1 MPEINSP
8 ESIIVYGGSFNPLH
22 MSHVLVHAALSA
34 YFPLAQKWIVAS
46 YSHAFDKRLMDY
58 ERRLSVLRSVFG
70 QSPQTVVSDIEAR
83 IGKTPTYTIDVV
95 RAIGELYPDRAV
107 WIVGGSD
114 LVASLDKWHEIDELR
129 RMAKFVFFPRAGVFL
144 SLFLAV
150 GYEAPPSLDDAILP
164 MIALPELSS
173 SEVRAAIARKDA
185 ARVRMLVP
193 AAAYEDLV
201 AHGDL

>member
-1 MPEINSP
+1 M
-8 ESIIVYGGSFNPLH
+8 
-22 MSHVLVHAALSA
+22 
-34 YFPLAQKWIVAS
+34 
-46 YSHAFDKRLMDY
+46 
-58 ERRLSVLRSVFG
+58 
-70 QSPQTVVSDIEAR
+70 
-83 IGKTPTYTIDVV
+83 
-95 RAIGELYPDRAV
+95 
-107 WIVGGSD
+107 GGSD

-129 RMAKFVFFPRAGVFL
+129 RMAKFVFFPRA
-144 SLFLAV
+144 